1 MGKWEMPDIDGQLF
15 VRFLNQDAQ
24 DALEV
29 IFDKYRDSLI
39 LFLYGFVQNA
49 DVAEEL
55 MMDTFAIL
63 ASGTAKYKEK
73 NGASFKTWLFAVA
86 KNQALIYLRKNKVKF
101 VSSAS
106 DFLNNVEADVASHP
120 IGMLLQNETDSQVY
134 RAMKSIDADYR
145 NALFLLYFENMKPEQ
160 ISRIIKKSIKQ
171 TYNILARGKEA
182 LRVAYE
188 RMGDSHLAGEG

>member
-1 MGKWEMPDIDGQLF
+1 MPDIDGQLF

-39 LFLYGFVQNA
+39 LFLYGFVQNV

-106 DFLNNVEADVASHP
+106 DFLNNVEADAASHS
-120 IGMLLQNETDSQVY
+120 IGMLLQNESDSQVY
-134 RAMKSIDADYR
+134 RAMKSIDA
-145 NALFLLYFENMKPEQ
+145 
-160 ISRIIKKSIKQ
+160 
-171 TYNILARGKEA
+171 
-182 LRVAYE
+182 E
-188 RMGDSHLAGEG
+188 RQR